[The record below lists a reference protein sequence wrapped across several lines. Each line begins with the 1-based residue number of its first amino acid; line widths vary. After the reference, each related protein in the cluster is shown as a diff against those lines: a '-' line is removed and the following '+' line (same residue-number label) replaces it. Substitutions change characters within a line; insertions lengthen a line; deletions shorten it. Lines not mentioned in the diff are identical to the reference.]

1 MINRITLLLFIVLL
15 VGFGCVKKPSDDL
28 LKIKQL
34 IIHDYETLSN
44 VDIEGHK
51 SNVTDDYILIED
63 GHIWDLKD
71 EIEYL
76 FKPTNIKRKNEFE
89 FLNIDINSKQGVA
102 IYKLIS
108 TFDDNGQISTKEWSE
123 SVVCKKI
130 NGNWKISLLH
140 STPVREEQH
149 HE

>member
-1 MINRITLLLFIVLL
+1 MNKYLFMVLL
-15 VGFGCVKKPSDDL
+15 IGLGCANKPSDDL

-51 SNVTDDYILIED
+51 SNVTNDYILIED
-63 GHIWDLKD
+63 GNIWDLKD

-89 FLNIDINSKQGVA
+89 FLNIDINPKQGVA
-102 IYKLIS
+102 IYKLTS
-108 TFDDNGQISTKEWSE
+108 TFDDNGQISTKKWSE
-123 SVVCKKI
+123 SVVCEKI
-130 NGNWKISLLH
+130 NGDWKISLIH
-140 STPVREEQH
+140 SSPIRGEEN